1 MGATLTYENS
11 LVRFF
16 RWVYAGLER
25 TIFMGIKFTFPGRF
39 VNPLGFLGML
49 TFVIFIVLGITGALL
64 MLFYEPIL
72 DRAWNS
78 VQTINN
84 TIPYGF
90 HIRNI
95 HYHASNAMVMLA
107 LLHMYYQYFSGRYK
121 IRNEILWVTGILIG
135 TLTILEAFTGYDIIF
150 SERAELAI
158 SIAASLTNS
167 IPILGPQMRD
177 AFFGAGFH
185 DFILRFYA
193 FHVFL
198 LPITLIGLMAVHFP
212 RFLVFDVPMVM
223 AVVGAIMLTGGVFP
237 VDLGLRFDPSTPPG
251 ITVPEFYLTGLYAFL
266 RTMYDKFVTGV
277 AWPGLFI
284 FTLLVIPFV
293 DRYKKFSWK
302 DRPIITAIGITSL
315 AQILVTTY
323 WGYYIDPDI
332 HKALLERLV
341 IDPIFFYTVMVLLVP
356 LSFGFTYMMIKLAKN
371 AEANAKLQPKKA
383 GSKGA
388 INISQRWLY
397 TLFLVLLGFQVYL
410 NIATYYAV
418 LNGMKNYSLFLMGVI
433 VLVFAALFHLYR
445 YGRAM
450 AKAPPP
456 KPTAP
461 PAAKPMPVAPKP
473 APGTPGPTAEKPLA
487 PPPSP
492 KATTSQPPPQ
502 IPPQQKQAS
511 TTPQQSYSPQE
522 VKGASNAEIPP
533 SNQSIDN
540 DLLRQQE
547 INAEKSGI
555 GNGKP
560 THRI

>member
-461 PAAKPMPVAPKP
+461 PAAKPVPVSPKP

-487 PPPSP
+487 SPPPP
-492 KATTSQPPPQ
+492 KAATSQPPPQ